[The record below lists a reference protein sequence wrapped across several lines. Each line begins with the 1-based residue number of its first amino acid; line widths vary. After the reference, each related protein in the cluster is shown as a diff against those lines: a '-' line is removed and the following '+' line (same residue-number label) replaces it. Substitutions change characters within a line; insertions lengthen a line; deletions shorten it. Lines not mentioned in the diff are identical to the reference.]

1 MYNILL
7 ADLDLVPLIKKELS
21 FYNVDVVNNKEDFYT
36 LTYKNSYELYIINF
50 YYLDIIEEL
59 KDIKNNAPILV
70 IDEYYDINHLKK
82 TFMIADDYIIKPI
95 IPEELKARVSFQF
108 RKLYNL
114 TKDVIK
120 YGTMYFHIKFKQLYN
135 NNKKTKLSPNEI
147 KLIEYF
153 LCRMDKP
160 ISKEVILEFLETS
173 SGGALRVYISKL
185 KKLGFNIT
193 YDRTNFAYTLH
204 SKA

>member
-36 LTYKNSYELYIINF
+36 LTYKKSYELYIVNF

-135 NNKKTKLSPNEI
+135 NNKKIKLSPNEI

-193 YDRTNFAYTLH
+193 YDRANFAYTLH

>member
-36 LTYKNSYELYIINF
+36 LTYKKSYELYIVNF

-95 IPEELKARVSFQF
+95 IPEELKARVSYQF

-135 NNKKTKLSPNEI
+135 NNKKIKLSPNEI